1 MSLDRRL
8 LDILACPSSH
18 QPVVPLN
25 GSQLDAINRAI
36 GGGGVT
42 DVEGRPLSGPLKAG
56 LLTRDGKLVYRVED
70 GIPVMLASEAIAT
83 LQVPD
88 FPG

>member
-8 LDILACPSSH
+8 LDILVCPTSH
-18 QPVVPLN
+18 QPVVPL
-25 GSQLDAINRAI
+25 SPTQLEVLNRAI
-36 GGGGVT
+36 SEGAIE
-42 DVEGRPLSGPLKAG
+42 DVEGRRLSQPLAAG

-70 GIPVMLASEAIAT
+70 GIPVMLAPEAIAT
-83 LQVPD
+83 LQISG